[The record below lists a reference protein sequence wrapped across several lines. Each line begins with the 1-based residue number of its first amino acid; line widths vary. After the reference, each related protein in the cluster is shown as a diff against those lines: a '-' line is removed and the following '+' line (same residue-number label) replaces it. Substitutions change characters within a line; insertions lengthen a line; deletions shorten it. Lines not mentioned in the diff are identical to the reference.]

1 MHIPVRIL
9 TGRLTLRPL
18 RQEDARDW
26 FAFRSNA
33 SVNRY
38 QGWVPGQ
45 IQDVYDF
52 IKNRISPEFDRP
64 GTWFQLAILL
74 SENNRL
80 IGDIGIHFLETDRF
94 TVELGYTLDHDY
106 QGLGY
111 ASEAVGAVTEYLFN
125 QCGKH
130 RIFASIDPGND
141 KSIGLVKRL
150 GYRQE
155 AHFRK
160 NVLHHGVWTDTL
172 IFAIL
177 KEEWLK
183 PNHFSD

>member
-52 IKNRISPEFDRP
+52 INNRISPEFDRP